1 MKNVISSLIISVAI
15 VVSLVGSVYLWTNY
29 KKTANTSISA
39 TGSAEVNFDADL
51 VVWSGSFGARNETS
65 QAAYESIKKD
75 AAEVKKYLINN
86 GIDEKEIVF
95 SSVDINEI
103 NQNEYDE
110 KGNFITSH
118 LTGYSLYQKVI
129 ITSKN
134 LKTVEKISTDI
145 SSLLESGVQFT
156 SNSPEYYC
164 TKLDEVKLELI
175 KKATANAKERIDIMA
190 AEAGASVGKLLNS
203 RLGVFQITAQNTG
216 TSNYTYDGY
225 FDTTSQHKTATI
237 TVRLDYNLN

>member
-1 MKNVISSLIISVAI
+1 MKNIISSFIIGLAV
-15 VVSLVGSVYLWTNY
+15 VVSLVGSMFLWTNY
-29 KKTANTSISA
+29 KKSANTSIFA

-51 VVWSGSFGARNETS
+51 VVWTGSFGARSETA
-65 QAAYESIKKD
+65 QDAYESIKKD
-75 AAEVKKYLINN
+75 AATVKKYLLEN
-86 GIDEKEIVF
+86 GVDEKEIVF

-103 NQNEYDE
+103 NQNEYDD
-110 KGNFITSH
+110 KGNYIASH
-118 LTGYSLYQKVI
+118 LTGYSLYQKVT

-134 LKTVEKISTDI
+134 LSTIDKISTDI

-175 KKATANAKERIDIMA
+175 QKATANAKERIDIMA
-190 AEAGASVGKLLNS
+190 KEAGANVGKLISS

-216 TSNYTYDGY
+216 TSSYTYDGY
-225 FDTTSQHKTATI
+225 FDTSSQHKTATI